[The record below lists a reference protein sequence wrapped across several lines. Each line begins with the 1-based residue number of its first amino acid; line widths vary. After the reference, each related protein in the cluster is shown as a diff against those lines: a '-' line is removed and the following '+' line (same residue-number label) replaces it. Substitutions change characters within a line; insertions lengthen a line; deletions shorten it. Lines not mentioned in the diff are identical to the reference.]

1 MLIPDE
7 DDDNK
12 LGMAAALVDSGD
24 DDENGAAGED
34 EIDEN
39 LFDGEDLDLVEEE
52 LENLE
57 IVDWYNCKNRRLPS
71 SANNTNI

>member
-1 MLIPDE
+1 
-7 DDDNK
+7 
-12 LGMAAALVDSGD
+12 MAAALVDSD
-24 DDENGAAGED
+24 SEDTDENGAAAGED

-57 IVDWYNCKNRRLPS
+57 VVDWLSVKQTFTEFS
-71 SANNTNI
+71 Q

>member
-1 MLIPDE
+1 
-7 DDDNK
+7 
-12 LGMAAALVDSGD
+12 MAAALVDSDSD
-24 DDENGAAGED
+24 DGDENGEAGED

-57 IVDWYNCKNRRLPS
+57 VVD
-71 SANNTNI
+71 

>member
-12 LGMAAALVDSGD
+12 LGMAAALVDSG

-57 IVDWYNCKNRRLPS
+57 IVD
-71 SANNTNI
+71 

>member
-1 MLIPDE
+1 
-7 DDDNK
+7 
-12 LGMAAALVDSGD
+12 LVDSD
-24 DDENGAAGED
+24 SEDTEENGGAEAGED

-57 IVDWYNCKNRRLPS
+57 VIDWLSVKQTFTQFS
-71 SANNTNI
+71 Q